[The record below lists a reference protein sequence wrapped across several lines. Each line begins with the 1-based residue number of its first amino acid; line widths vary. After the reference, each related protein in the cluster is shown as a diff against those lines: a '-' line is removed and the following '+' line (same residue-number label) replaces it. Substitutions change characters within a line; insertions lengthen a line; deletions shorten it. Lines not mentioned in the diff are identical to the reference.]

1 MKLEKG
7 AKVKVRL
14 HTGEVVEAVYYESCQ
29 FSRVGCRRKTDN
41 YVFVNEVLCVASSRP
56 CPAKINAL
64 ACNRVRFVGNPCDL
78 VVPVGVSDD

>member
-14 HTGEVVEAVYYESCQ
+14 HTGEVVEAIYYGPCQ
-29 FSRVGCRRKTDN
+29 YSSAGDRRKTDN

-56 CPAKINAL
+56 SPAKINAL
-64 ACNRVRFVGNPCDL
+64 ANRVRFVGNPCDHI
-78 VVPVGVSDD
+78 VPAGVSV